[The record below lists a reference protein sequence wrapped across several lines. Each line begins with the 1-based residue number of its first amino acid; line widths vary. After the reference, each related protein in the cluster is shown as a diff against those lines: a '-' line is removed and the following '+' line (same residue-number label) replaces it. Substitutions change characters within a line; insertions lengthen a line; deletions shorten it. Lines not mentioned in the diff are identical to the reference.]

1 MSSGPVH
8 SAALQ
13 ASLID
18 RLNDDDPGT
27 RVEVDRGLS
36 FDDYKRRLVHDLSEL
51 FNTRRSP
58 PWLDGDYPQVERSL
72 LAYGL
77 PDLTNFNP
85 RNPEDRQNL
94 VRAMERAV
102 RQFEPRLARA
112 RIELIEAEGED
123 ATGRDLRFRL
133 DAILRLH
140 PRPVAVSFDTVLQS
154 VTNKFDVREGG

>member
-1 MSSGPVH
+1 MPIDTTLQR
-8 SAALQ
+8 ALMP
-13 ASLID
+13 SLID

-27 RVEVDRGLS
+27 QVEVDRGLS
-36 FDDYKRRLVHDLSEL
+36 FEEYKRGLVRDLSEL

-58 PWLDGDYPQVERSL
+58 PWLDGDYPQLERSL

-112 RIELIEAEGED
+112 RIELIAAEGDE
-123 ATGRDLRFRL
+123 AGRDLRFRL

-154 VTNKFDVREGG
+154 VTNQFDVREGG